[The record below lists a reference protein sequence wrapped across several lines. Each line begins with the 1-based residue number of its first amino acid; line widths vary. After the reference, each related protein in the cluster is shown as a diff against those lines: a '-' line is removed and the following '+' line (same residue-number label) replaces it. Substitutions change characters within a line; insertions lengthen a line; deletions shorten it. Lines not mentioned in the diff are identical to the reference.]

1 MFWETH
7 LLKAAVKAAKERKSR
22 VWLIRKFNC
31 KKIKYL

>member
-7 LLKAAVKAAKERKSR
+7 LLKQAVKAAKERKSE
-22 VWLIRKFNC
+22 VWIVHKVNC